1 MLKTSTIGDNATE
14 VLERLM
20 TDRFSCRGFR
30 PDPVPDEVIGTIFE
44 MARHAASWCNT
55 QPWDMIVTRPGTT
68 EPFAEALTQEVLKG
82 GGIQSDLPFPPEYRG
97 DFLARRRAA
106 GFALYGA
113 VGIVRGDDE
122 GRVRQTM
129 ENFRF
134 FGAPHVAI
142 MTTAEELGPYGLV
155 DCGGFL
161 ANFLLAARAHGVD
174 TIPQAALAQQSAFI
188 RDYFAIPEGRQV
200 VCGVSFGYADPD
212 HPANSFRTERRAA
225 EEIFRFAD
233 A

>member
-1 MLKTSTIGDNATE
+1 MLTTSTTRDDTTE
-14 VLERLM
+14 ALDRLM
-20 TDRFSCRGFR
+20 TDRFSCRAFR
-30 PDPVPDEVIGTIFE
+30 PDPVPDQVIGDIFQ

-68 EPFAEALTQEVLKG
+68 EPLAEALTRHVRG
-82 GGIQSDLPFPPEYRG
+82 GGGNQSDLPFPPEYRG

-113 VGIVRGDDE
+113 VGIVRGDDA

-174 TIPQAALAQQSAFI
+174 TIPQAALAQCSPVL
-188 RDYFAIPEGRQV
+188 RDHLGIPEGRQV
-200 VCGVSFGYADPD
+200 VCGVSFGYADLD
-212 HPANSFRTERRAA
+212 HPANGFRTERRTA
-225 EEIFRFAD
+225 EDLFRFAD